1 MQSKLTR
8 LGHWLQRRAENVAV
22 ALLCVMFATFII
34 QIFARYVLNKPIGWS
49 EEVIIT
55 TWLWT
60 VLWGAAFILR
70 EVRGNPV
77 RHYLFGG
84 VGADATRLH
93 CADRHRAGR
102 ALRNIAAGGLPVR
115 QLYESRAVSLPADSD
130 QLALLRLRHFQRR
143 VHLPLLLADL
153 SRHQGG
159 KAARNRPRTA
169 SGMTMPSPFALC
181 IVAIVALGALGL
193 PIGHSMIAASILYLL
208 LAGLDL
214 GTAAEQILN
223 GLFNSYVLLAIP
235 LFILAADLMNIGSLT
250 DRLLQFCLVLVG
262 RFRGGLGHVNVVANM
277 IFAGMSGSAIADAV
291 GIGRIIIGMMTKG
304 GRYPVAYAGAI
315 TASAAIIGPIIPPS
329 IPMVLY
335 ALISDTSIGYL
346 FLGGFVPG
354 VMLGIG
360 FMVTNAVIARRRNY
374 PVEPP
379 IPVRE
384 IPRITIRAFPA
395 LMLPVILLFGIYG
408 GVMTP
413 TEGAAAAAFYALF
426 ASTVLYRA
434 VTWGQLYD
442 ALLASGKATTS
453 IGMLIAGAMVFNYVV
468 TIENIPASLARM
480 MSGQAFSPL
489 MFLLAVNVILLV
501 LGCLLEGST
510 ILLVVV
516 PIFIPTAKALGI
528 DLVHFGVVVVVN
540 IMIGLLTP
548 PYGLLLFVLANM
560 TKQPLGAIV
569 REALPFILMSIVV
582 LAIITVVPDS
592 ILWLPRFWGYKG

>member
-1 MQSKLTR
+1 M
-8 LGHWLQRRAENVAV
+8 
-22 ALLCVMFATFII
+22 
-34 QIFARYVLNKPIGWS
+34 
-49 EEVIIT
+49 
-55 TWLWT
+55 
-60 VLWGAAFILR
+60 
-70 EVRGNPV
+70 
-77 RHYLFGG
+77 
-84 VGADATRLH
+84 
-93 CADRHRAGR
+93 
-102 ALRNIAAGGLPVR
+102 
-115 QLYESRAVSLPADSD
+115 
-130 QLALLRLRHFQRR
+130 
-143 VHLPLLLADL
+143 PL
-153 SRHQGG
+153 
-159 KAARNRPRTA
+159 
-169 SGMTMPSPFALC
+169 SPFALC
-181 IVAIVALGALGL
+181 ILMIVGLGALGL
-193 PIGHSMIAASILYLL
+193 PIGHSMIVASVFYLL
-208 LAGLDL
+208 VAGLDL

-235 LFILAADLMNIGSLT
+235 LFILAADLMIIGSLT

-304 GRYPVAYAGAI
+304 GKYPVAYAGAI

-354 VMLGIG
+354 VMLGLA
-360 FMVTNAVIARRRNY
+360 FMIMNSIIARRRGF

-379 IPVRE
+379 NPMRE
-384 IPRITIRAFPA
+384 IRKITLRAFPA

-413 TEGAAAAAFYALF
+413 TERAAAAAFYALI
-426 ASTVLYRA
+426 ASTFLYRA
-434 VTWGQLYD
+434 VTWKQLYE
-442 ALLASGKATTS
+442 AILASGKATTS
-453 IGMLIAGAMVFNYVV
+453 IGMLIAGALVFNYVV
-468 TIENIPASLARM
+468 TIENIPASLARLLAGYDL
-480 MSGQAFSPL
+480 SAGA
-489 MFLLAVNVILLV
+489 FLLVVNIILLV

-569 REALPFILMSIVV
+569 REATPFILMSILV
-582 LAIITVVPDS
+582 LAIITVIPDS
-592 ILWLPRFWGYKG
+592 ILWLPKLMGYKGCAGSRPATKDTDDQADLC

>member
-1 MQSKLTR
+1 MI
-8 LGHWLQRRAENVAV
+8 
-22 ALLCVMFATFII
+22 M
-34 QIFARYVLNKPIGWS
+34 
-49 EEVIIT
+49 
-55 TWLWT
+55 
-60 VLWGAAFILR
+60 
-70 EVRGNPV
+70 
-77 RHYLFGG
+77 
-84 VGADATRLH
+84 
-93 CADRHRAGR
+93 
-102 ALRNIAAGGLPVR
+102 
-115 QLYESRAVSLPADSD
+115 
-130 QLALLRLRHFQRR
+130 
-143 VHLPLLLADL
+143 
-153 SRHQGG
+153 
-159 KAARNRPRTA
+159 
-169 SGMTMPSPFALC
+169 SPFALC
-181 IVAIVALGALGL
+181 IISIVLLGALGL
-193 PIGHSMIAASILYLL
+193 PIGHAMIVSSVFYLL
-208 LAGLDL
+208 LMGQDL

-250 DRLLQFCLVLVG
+250 DRLLRFCLVLVG
-262 RFRGGLGHVNVVANM
+262 RYRGGLGHVNIVSNM

-291 GIGRIIIGMMTKG
+291 GIGRIIIGMMTKE
-304 GRYPVAYAGAI
+304 GRYPIAYAGAI

-335 ALISDTSIGYL
+335 ALISDTSIGFL

-354 VMLGIG
+354 VMLGMA
-360 FMVTNAVIARRRNY
+360 FMVANGIIARLRNY

-379 IPVRE
+379 IAVKE

-434 VTWGQLYD
+434 VTWKQLYD

-468 TIENIPASLARM
+468 TIENIPASLARLM
-480 MSGQAFSPL
+480 AGHDFSPT
-489 MFLLAVNVILLV
+489 MFLLVVNITLLI

-560 TKQPLGAIV
+560 TKQRLGAIV
-569 REALPFILMSIVV
+569 REATPFIIMSILV
-582 LAIITVVPDS
+582 LAIITLVPDL
-592 ILWLPRFWGYKG
+592 ILWLPRWWGYKG